1 LFEMSDLHGMM
12 GDSAN
17 AKVYLN
23 LAIERQRKQSE
34 K

>member
-1 LFEMSDLHGMM
+1 LFEMSDLYGTK